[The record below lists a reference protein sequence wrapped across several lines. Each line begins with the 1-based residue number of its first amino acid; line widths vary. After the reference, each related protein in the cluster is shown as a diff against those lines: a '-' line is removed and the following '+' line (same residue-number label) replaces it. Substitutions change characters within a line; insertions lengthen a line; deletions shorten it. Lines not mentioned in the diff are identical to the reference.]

1 MSEASDILIVTGSG
15 VSTGPIAQAWA
26 ALSQKLAYI
35 LSKLEQDQY
44 LIISEK
50 TRNRYVQFAC
60 QGEVGMR
67 VEVTSNHFLKGKD
80 RLNRR
85 QIS

>member
-1 MSEASDILIVTGSG
+1 MSETSDILIVTGSG

-50 TRNRYVQFAC
+50 TRNRYVQSPAKARWGC
-60 QGEVGMR
+60 ELR
-67 VEVTSNHFLKGKD
+67 SPVTTF
-80 RLNRR
+80 
-85 QIS
+85 